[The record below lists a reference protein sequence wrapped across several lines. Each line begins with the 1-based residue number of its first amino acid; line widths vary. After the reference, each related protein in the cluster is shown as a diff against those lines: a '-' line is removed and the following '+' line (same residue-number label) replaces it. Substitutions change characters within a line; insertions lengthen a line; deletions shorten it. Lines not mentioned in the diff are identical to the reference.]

1 MTTSSSHSHARG
13 AATGAA
19 SKDEAALLEASAH
32 LTERDRWL
40 VRLVGEHRVL
50 TTGQLAALGFAN
62 LTTAR
67 HRLSVLVRLGLLRR
81 FRPHPPTG
89 SAPWHY
95 VLGPLGAALLGTEDR
110 DEKKWAPQARAD
122 RQLGL
127 ERSHRLG
134 HMTGRNQFFVAL
146 VAHARQHCGQLA
158 EWLNETQAAAHA
170 LGDLLVAPGTWD
182 RLPRPDGAGTWAED
196 GRQVSFL
203 LEYDTGTEHLPVLS
217 GKLDGYALL
226 ASVLA
231 NDAGT
236 AAPPLLFCFGFPRRE
251 QAARRALADCRDS
264 AAVRIATAAIDP
276 YVTSPAG
283 PVWLPLTGHRG
294 RQVRLIDL
302 GQALPDPWQDYRAR
316 RARERREATEREQAQ
331 RRADEDDEAATYGTA
346 AGEKAFGQ
354 WP

>member
-1 MTTSSSHSHARG
+1 MSSTLSYAHG
-13 AATGAA
+13 VGTGART
-19 SKDEAALLEASAH
+19 KDEAALLGLPAH
-32 LTERDRWL
+32 LTDRDREL

-50 TTGQLAALGFAN
+50 TTGQLTALGFAN

-95 VLGPLGAALLGTEDR
+95 VLGPVGAALLGAEDR
-110 DEKKWAPQARAD
+110 DERKWAPQVRAD

-127 ERSHRLG
+127 ERSPRLG

-146 VAHARQHCGQLA
+146 AAHAREHGGELRQ
-158 EWLNETQAAAHA
+158 WLNETQAAAHA
-170 LGDLLVAPGTWD
+170 ADGLLAGGIWD

-196 GRQVSFL
+196 GRAVSFL
-203 LEYDTGTEHLPVLS
+203 LEYDLGTEHLAVLTA
-217 GKLDGYALL
+217 KLDGYALL

-231 NDAGT
+231 DAGQ
-236 AAPPLLFCFGFPRRE
+236 AAPPLLFCFGSPRRE
-251 QAARRALADCRDS
+251 QTARRALAACRDS

-276 YVTSPAG
+276 YATSPAG
-283 PVWLPLTGHRG
+283 PVWLPLSGY
-294 RQVRLIDL
+294 QVRLIDL
-302 GQALPDPWQDYRAR
+302 DAALPDPWRDYRAR
-316 RARERREATEREQAQ
+316 RAHERREAAEREEAL
-331 RRADEDDEAATYGTA
+331 RRADEDEAAMYGA
-346 AGEKAFGQ
+346 PVGEEVLAQ

>member
-1 MTTSSSHSHARG
+1 MTSHSSTRAG
-13 AATGAA
+13 TGAA

-32 LTERDRWL
+32 LTDRDREL

-50 TTGQLAALGFAN
+50 TTSQLTALGFAN

-81 FRPHPPTG
+81 FRPHPPAG

-95 VLGPLGAALLGTEDR
+95 VLGPVGAALLGVEDR
-110 DEKKWAPQARAD
+110 DERKWAAQVRAD

-127 ERSHRLG
+127 ERSPRLG
-134 HMTGRNQFFVAL
+134 HMTGQNQFFVAL
-146 VAHARQHCGQLA
+146 GAHAREHGGELA
-158 EWLNETQAAAHA
+158 EWRNEPQAAAQA

-182 RLPRPDGAGTWAED
+182 RLPRPDGAGTWTQH

-203 LEYDTGTEHLPVLS
+203 LEYDLGTEHLGVLV

-231 NDAGT
+231 DAGR
-236 AAPPLLFCFGFPRRE
+236 AAPPLLFCFGSPRRE
-251 QAARRALADCRDS
+251 QAARRALAACQDS
-264 AAVRIATAAIDP
+264 AGVRIATAAIDP

-283 PVWLPLTGHRG
+283 PVWLPLTGPQAG
-294 RQVRLIDL
+294 QVRLIDL
-302 GQALPDPWQDYRAR
+302 DAALPDPWRDYRAR
-316 RARERREATEREQAQ
+316 RARERREAAEREEAL
-331 RRADEDDEAATYGTA
+331 RRADEDGDELAAYGTA
-346 AGEKAFGQ
+346 AGEEAFGQ